1 MFLYQYLSIFTFL
14 PWFKNPIQQEEY
26 NSDSSCNRNP
36 PYIHILFRRYPR
48 DCNKEKCNWEKC
60 LFNHTNHL
68 LKHCLFFNRGLQR
81 IKRFLNHFL
90 SYCKFFVCRQFWISS
105 RIRNSGSRNNSVC
118 TYCFRN
124 WNNRSNM
131 CRWDSKTLQC
141 LRHRCTA
148 TSTGS
153 SVGSQDCC

>member
-60 LFNHTNHL
+60 LFIIRITYSTL
-68 LKHCLFFNRGLQR
+68 SVLQPWSSENQALSEP
-81 IKRFLNHFL
+81 FSF

-124 WNNRSNM
+124 WNNRTNM

>member
-1 MFLYQYLSIFTFL
+1 M
-14 PWFKNPIQQEEY
+14 
-26 NSDSSCNRNP
+26 
-36 PYIHILFRRYPR
+36 
-48 DCNKEKCNWEKC
+48 

-90 SYCKFFVCRQFWISS
+90 SYCKFFVCRQLWISS

-124 WNNRSNM
+124 WNNRTNM

-153 SVGSQDCC
+153 SVGSQDSHDTRSFSYQPQFTLQISWHYPLLLYFLLSNTICQILRRFRLLFQ